1 MSKNDKHKDDDVEAS
16 RTFED
21 LGRKIDQRPEV
32 QAAAEA
38 LRVAQAQFEEAKRQY
53 VHLRDDATK
62 EAHKL
67 HGKNVG
73 DVISGVLELVRKYP
87 APGVLAAVAAGWF
100 AGRIFRR

>member
-1 MSKNDKHKDDDVEAS
+1 MEANN
-16 RTFED
+16 TFEE

-38 LRVAQAQFEEAKRQY
+38 LRAAADQFEQAKRHY
-53 VHLRDDATK
+53 YHLRDDAAK
-62 EAHKL
+62 EVHKL

-73 DVISGVLELVRKYP
+73 DVVATVLELVRKHP
-87 APGVLAAVAAGWF
+87 GPGVVVALAAGWF